1 MLSPELARQV
11 LPHFEGLGAVLRQDN
26 AIGMPVYLKSTVSE
40 DLNHMHKMDGTEL
53 SAVGISRR
61 LLLGAVLP
69 AATVIPRGVA
79 RAAATEDAFS
89 ALHHGANNPLSPAA
103 EAANRSM
110 FPGFRQTFV
119 STRGVMVDGKPADGA
134 VINTL
139 VGGNGPPL
147 LLIHGHPET
156 HICWHK
162 VAARLAERFTVVLTD
177 LRGYGDSSKPDGG
190 EEHVN
195 YAKRAMAADQVQ
207 VMHSLGFNRFQAV
220 GHDRGGRVLQ
230 FVMLD
235 HADSLERGV
244 VLDIAPTDLMY
255 AGTDKSFATKYFWWF
270 FQIQDP
276 PLPERFIGTLPDY
289 YVESHLAIQSKTPG
303 AVTREALAAYVRTYS
318 EPAAIHAVC
327 EDYRAA
333 AGIDS
338 RLLTAARA
346 AGEKSTPPLLAI
358 WGGKGTVGQDFDVVG
373 LWKQEADTV
382 SGHPLPC
389 GHLIPEEDPDGLVAS
404 LDAFLTH

>member
-1 MLSPELARQV
+1 M
-11 LPHFEGLGAVLRQDN
+11 
-26 AIGMPVYLKSTVSE
+26 M
-40 DLNHMHKMDGTEL
+40 MD
-53 SAVGISRR
+53 RR
-61 LLLGAVLP
+61 
-69 AATVIPRGVA
+69 T
-79 RAAATEDAFS
+79 FS
-89 ALHHGANNPLSPAA
+89 AALVAGAAPSLISTRSMAANSAGGGGPSPVHHGANDPLPPAA
-103 EAANRSM
+103 VSANRSL

-119 STRGVMVDGKPADGA
+119 TTRGVTVDGKLAEGA

-139 VGGNGPPL
+139 IGGKGPPL

-156 HICWHK
+156 HVCWHK
-162 VAARLAERFTVVLTD
+162 VAGKLAERFTIVLTD

-190 EEHVN
+190 EEQIN

-207 VMHSLGFNRFQAV
+207 VMRSLGFERFQAV

-230 FVMLD
+230 FMMLD
-235 HADSLERGV
+235 HPEALERGV

-255 AGTDKSFATKYFWWF
+255 AQTDKSFATKYFWWF
-270 FQIQDP
+270 FQIQDA
-276 PLPERFIGTLPDY
+276 PLPERFIGALPDY

-303 AVTREALAAYVRTYS
+303 AVTPEAFAAYVRTYS

-333 AGIDS
+333 AGIDT
-338 RLLTAARA
+338 RLLTAART
-346 AGEKSTPPLLAI
+346 AGQKLTPPLLAI

-373 LWKQEADTV
+373 LWKQEAVTV
-382 SGHPLPC
+382 SGHSLPC

-404 LDAFLTH
+404 LDAFLSKPPSTHTQ

>member
-1 MLSPELARQV
+1 MN
-11 LPHFEGLGAVLRQDN
+11 GMD
-26 AIGMPVYLKSTVSE
+26 AIEYDAAGM
-40 DLNHMHKMDGTEL
+40 
-53 SAVGISRR
+53 SRR
-61 LLLGAVLP
+61 VLLGSSLG
-69 AATVIPRGVA
+69 VIVIDAGVA
-79 RAAATEDAFS
+79 RTAEASTGFS
-89 ALHHGANNPLSPAA
+89 ALHHGANDPLPPAA
-103 EAANRSM
+103 VSANRSM
-110 FPGFRQTFV
+110 FPGFRQIFV
-119 STRGVMVDGKPADGA
+119 RTRGVMVDGKLAEGA

-139 VGGNGPPL
+139 IGGKGPPL

-162 VAARLAERFTVVLTD
+162 IAGKLAERFTVVLTD

-190 EEHVN
+190 EDQIN

-207 VMHSLGFNRFQAV
+207 VMQSFGFDRFQAV

-230 FVMLD
+230 FMMLD
-235 HADSLERGV
+235 NPEALERGV

-255 AGTDKSFATKYFWWF
+255 AQTDKSFATRYFWWF
-270 FQIQDP
+270 FQIQNA
-276 PLPERFIGTLPDY
+276 PLPERFIGALPDY

-303 AVTREALAAYVRTYS
+303 AVTPEAFAAYIRTYS

-338 RLLTAARA
+338 RLLTASRA
-346 AGEKSTPPLLAI
+346 AGQKMTPPLLAI
-358 WGGKGTVGQDFDVVG
+358 WGGKGTVGQEFDVVG
-373 LWKQEADTV
+373 LWKQEAVTV

-404 LDAFLTH
+404 LDAFLTR